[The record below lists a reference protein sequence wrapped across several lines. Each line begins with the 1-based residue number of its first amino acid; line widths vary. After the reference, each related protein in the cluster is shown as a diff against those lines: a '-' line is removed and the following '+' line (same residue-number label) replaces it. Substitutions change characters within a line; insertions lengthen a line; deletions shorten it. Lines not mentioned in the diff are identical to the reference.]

1 MVAVDEGMEAGKW
14 MSVSSEWPLSC
25 PGLEACSS
33 PSHGSYL
40 LMFTALEMKTEAVK
54 TGVGCHSLL
63 QGVFLT
69 EGSNPGLLRCRLILY
84 HLSHQGSPLE
94 IKAEIVKN
102 NRFTL
107 K

>member
-1 MVAVDEGMEAGKW
+1 MDAVDEGMEAGKW
-14 MSVSSEWPLSC
+14 MSVSSKWPSSC
-25 PGLEACSS
+25 PGIEACSS

-69 EGSNPGLLRCRLILY
+69 QDQTQVSCIAGWF
-84 HLSHQGSPLE
+84 
-94 IKAEIVKN
+94 
-102 NRFTL
+102 FTIWITREAL
-107 K
+107 